1 MALPNPTHPA
11 AGGLSLLADAAN
23 NFYDYVAEV
32 APTRVGAAFSTI
44 STPLGVAWEGNGASY
59 LNFGARTEI
68 APTGGSTGS
77 MLTVFRLSNS
87 AGGGGYLGGKAG
99 ALWGITQYVFS
110 QQFFGGF
117 ANSDTNA
124 RYPDTDVPG
133 ALLSFDDKDVAFL
146 ITWDG
151 TTTVAAVKNL
161 TDDGPVLRL
170 SRALSTTYGDNSA
183 ILYNIFGGG
192 NGALPL
198 NSASAII
205 AQAVWGSTALS
216 ESQAN
221 TLLANPV
228 ALWTAFDD
236 TTPTLTGA
244 ITEVSK
250 TENSISI
257 SWPAGADN
265 VAVTRYEVSTNGG
278 SSWTDTGNTTLSRT
292 FTGLT
297 ASTAYA
303 IHVRAKDAAGN
314 VSTPALTTS
323 ITTLAPDTTAPSFGA
338 ATLSAGTKTN
348 SSIALSTSAV
358 ATDNVAV
365 TGYEWSSDNGATYP
379 FTSLSNSFTF
389 TALTALTAYNF
400 RVRAYDGA
408 GNRSTHLSLTTSTY
422 RAGDTGQ
429 FIIDNTGPVGGNPAG
444 ILYNDVVL
452 PGDADKWFSFLITT
466 PPANAGSLTIDP
478 QGRFTWVGMSADSF
492 YYQLEVEGANV
503 GSPVL
508 VSLGP
513 AGPTPLNATKRTPN
527 GMIGF
532 WNR

>member
-1 MALPNPTHPA
+1 MPSGLLLYVDGDNISGAGVELVTTAEGPA
-11 AGGLSLLADAAN
+11 FRATSLTSGGFVTASNVAIGASGSLLIQFKLDNSADSI
-23 NFYDYVAEV
+23 YVMDGE
-32 APTRVGAAFSTI
+32 TI
-44 STPLGVAWEGNGASY
+44 SNRDIFYQKGLGAGYGFFLNGNQIADGGNEFPQSLAP
-59 LNFGARTEI
+59 ATE
-68 APTGGSTGS
+68 
-77 MLTVFRLSNS
+77 LTSV
-87 AGGGGYLGGKAG
+87 
-99 ALWGITQYVFS
+99 
-110 QQFFGGF
+110 
-117 ANSDTNA
+117 
-124 RYPDTDVPG
+124 
-133 ALLSFDDKDVAFL
+133 LL
-146 ITWDG
+146 TWDG
-151 TTTVAAVKNL
+151 TLTYAYKNGIYFTDRFPPPSTGSPRKLRFASRFNSTEGLVAGHILRIAL
-161 TDDGPVLRL
+161 FDRVLDSTERTNVSSL
-170 SRALSTTYGDNSA
+170 SWSSG
-183 ILYNIFGGG
+183 
-192 NGALPL
+192 
-198 NSASAII
+198 
-205 AQAVWGSTALS
+205 
-216 ESQAN
+216 
-221 TLLANPV
+221 
-228 ALWTAFDD
+228 D
-236 TTPTLTGA
+236 TTAPTLTGA

-257 SWPAGADN
+257 SWPAGSDN